1 MSKITPNRQG
11 LKDLADLSIDVQFCQ
26 QYGSQIFNYNG
37 ESTPEYEQ
45 LVESFKVLLE
55 DLLQDVKN
63 VQSQLTA
70 ND

>member
-26 QYGSQIFNYNG
+26 QYGSQVFNYNG

-45 LVESFKVLLE
+45 LVQACKIVLE
-55 DLLQDVKN
+55 DLLVDVKN
-63 VQSQLTA
+63 VLDQLATG
-70 ND
+70 N